1 MERKDLEV
9 KESAVKE
16 KRIWVR
22 LTRRCNNGCLFC
34 LDSDSHDGTAIS
46 TETVQGQIAAGREQG
61 GQRLILSGGEPTI
74 HPDFV
79 DLLRLGRKLDYS
91 WLQTVTNGRM
101 FAYRKFANAALGAG
115 LNEATF
121 SMHGHTPELHDYL
134 VGVKGAF
141 GQAMNGMR
149 NLLGRCVV
157 NVDVVL
163 SAVNIPHLREILEF
177 YIDLGIHEFD
187 LLHIIPFGRA
197 WNEHRE
203 VLFYDPVEMMPHFA
217 RAFSLR
223 KEQDVI
229 IWTNRLPAPFLEGN
243 EDLIQD
249 PHKLHDE
256 VRGRSEMFREWEVA
270 GVEPVC
276 LDPER
281 CGHCPMERFC
291 GALEEELGKS
301 GTEPVAAEA
310 GTRFESVE
318 SVAPA
323 ALAGALECGELVY
336 LPASPGIEEVLA
348 GIDAPRLNQVRLFMR
363 RHEYLSEAAEFDLSL
378 GELRRLL
385 AKYGVLLEGLPVCL
399 GGQGEDARDGVSA
412 AVRDE
417 NGLVDHVRFTDW
429 FVANLYFVKSLRCQ
443 QCAHFERCR
452 GIHINTAR
460 NWGLGVLRP
469 VSKDDLTDSI
479 TT

>member
-1 MERKDLEV
+1 MERKNLQV
-9 KESAVKE
+9 KEAAVKE

-34 LDSDSHDGTAIS
+34 LDSDSHDGSAIS
-46 TETVQGQIAAGREQG
+46 VEAVEERIREGREQG

-74 HPDFV
+74 HPQYVDF
-79 DLLRLGRKLDYS
+79 LRLGRKLEYT

-101 FAYRKFANAALGAG
+101 FAYRKFANGALGAG

-141 GQAMNGMR
+141 KQAMAGMH

-187 LLHIIPFGRA
+187 LLHMIPFGRA
-197 WNEHRE
+197 WSEYRE
-203 VLFYDPVEMMPHFA
+203 ILFYDPEAMMPHFERGFA
-217 RAFSLR
+217 LR
-223 KEQDVI
+223 NEKDII

-249 PHKLHDE
+249 PHKIHDE
-256 VRGRSEMFREWEVA
+256 VRGRAEMFREWEVA
-270 GVEPVC
+270 GVEPIC
-276 LDPER
+276 RDRDR

-291 GALEEELGKS
+291 GALEEEIG
-301 GTEPVAAEA
+301 GPGEDPPDVTADA
-310 GTRFESVE
+310 RFEDVGE
-318 SVAPA
+318 TVPENLA
-323 ALAGALECGELVY
+323 ALLAKGPVY
-336 LPASPGIEEVLA
+336 LPASPGVEKLLSALA
-348 GIDAPRLNQVRLFMR
+348 ASQLANVKLYML
-363 RHEYLSEAAEFDLSL
+363 RHEYLSEAAQRDLPL
-378 GELRRLL
+378 DELRRLQGQ
-385 AKYGVLLEGLPVCL
+385 YGVLLEGLPVCL
-399 GGQGEDARDGVSA
+399 GGQPDDARDGLRGD
-412 AVRDE
+412 VRDE
-417 NGLVDHVRFTDW
+417 QGQIDFVGFTDW
-429 FVANLYFVKSLRCQ
+429 FVANRYFVKSLRCGR
-443 QCAHFERCR
+443 CIHVERCR

-469 VSKDDLTDSI
+469 VTGEGRPTP
-479 TT
+479 TTT

>member
-1 MERKDLEV
+1 MAGKNLEV

-46 TETVQGQIAAGREQG
+46 AEAVEQRIREGREEG

-74 HPDFV
+74 HPLFIDF
-79 DLLRLGRKLDYS
+79 LRLGRKLGYD

-101 FAYRKFANAALGAG
+101 FAYRKFATSALSSG

-121 SMHGHTPELHDYL
+121 SMHGHNPELHDYL
-134 VGVKGAF
+134 VGVKGAYE
-141 GQAMNGMR
+141 QAMAGMR

-187 LLHIIPFGRA
+187 LLHMIPFGRA
-197 WNEHRE
+197 WNDYRE
-203 VLFYDPVEMMPHFA
+203 VLFYDPEEMMPHFE

-223 KEQDVI
+223 HEKGVI

-256 VRGRSEMFREWEVA
+256 VRGRAEMFREWEVD
-270 GVEPVC
+270 GVDPIC
-276 LDPER
+276 LDPDR
-281 CGHCPMERFC
+281 CSHCPMERFC
-291 GALEEELGKS
+291 GALEEEIGS
-301 GTEPVAAEA
+301 GGSA
-310 GTRFESVE
+310 

-323 ALAGALECGELVY
+323 PETRFATLEDVSSEDIGEAAKNGRIY
-336 LPASPGIEEVLA
+336 LPASPGIGKVLGA
-348 GIDAPRLNQVRLFMR
+348 LEGDTLSQVRLYML
-363 RHEYLSEAAEFDLSL
+363 RHEYLSEAVQLDLPL
-378 GELRRLL
+378 DDLHATQKRF
-385 AKYGVLLEGLPVCL
+385 GVLLEGLPVCL
-399 GGQGEDARDGVSA
+399 GGQPDDARDA
-412 AVRDE
+412 QPAEVRDDS
-417 NGLVDHVRFTDW
+417 GQIDYVSFTDW
-429 FVANLYFVKSLRCQ
+429 FVANRYFVKSLRCGR
-443 QCAHFERCR
+443 CIHLKNCR

-469 VSKDDLTDSI
+469 I
-479 TT
+479 TQPEPAPTSD

>member
-1 MERKDLEV
+1 MASKNLDV

-22 LTRRCNNGCLFC
+22 LTKRCNNGCLFC
-34 LDSDSHDGTAIS
+34 LDSDSHDGSAIPP
-46 TETVQGQIAAGREQG
+46 ETVEDRIREGRDQG

-74 HPDFV
+74 HPLFIDF
-79 DLLRLGRKLDYS
+79 LRLGRKLGYT

-101 FAYRKFANAALGAG
+101 FAYRKFANGALAAG

-134 VGVKGAF
+134 VGVKGAYE
-141 GQAMNGMR
+141 QAMAGMR

-187 LLHIIPFGRA
+187 LLHMIPFGRA
-197 WNEHRE
+197 WNDYRD
-203 VLFYDPVEMMPHFA
+203 VLFYDPEAMMPHFE

-223 KEQDVI
+223 HEKGVI

-256 VRGRSEMFREWEVA
+256 VRGRAEMFREWEVD
-270 GVEPVC
+270 GVDPMC
-276 LDPER
+276 LDPDR
-281 CGHCPMERFC
+281 CSHCPMEHFC
-291 GALEEELGKS
+291 AALEEEIGRGS
-301 GTEPVAAEA
+301 GASGGEPHEV
-310 GTRFESVE
+310 RFQTLDELSQKDLV
-318 SVAPA
+318 V
-323 ALAGALECGELVY
+323 ALAQGTVY
-336 LPASPGIEEVLA
+336 LPAAPGLPSILA
-348 GIDAPRLNQVRLFMR
+348 GLEPEQLARVKLYML
-363 RHEYLSEAAEFDLSL
+363 RHEYLSEAAEGDLP
-378 GELRRLL
+378 L
-385 AKYGVLLEGLPVCL
+385 AQLQAVMKRYGLPLDGLPVCL
-399 GGQGEDARDGVSA
+399 GGEPGDLRDAHPA
-412 AVRDE
+412 AVRD
-417 NGLVDHVRFTDW
+417 GGGQIDFVSFTDW
-429 FVANLYFVKSLRCQ
+429 FVANRYFVKSLRCG
-443 QCAHFERCR
+443 RCIHVDSCK

-460 NWGLGVLRP
+460 NWGLGVLQP
-469 VSKDDLTDSI
+469 VIQPTPTSKEA
-479 TT
+479 